1 MAELQEGYDPEVRY
15 YKGAGKEALDE
26 WRAMSQEERDKLKK
40 GDDIDEINTTDLE
53 QPEDQAE
60 FPEVSYEYLIRNRIN
75 LARAFL
81 GEDGGLTV
89 RKLKKYLKNERQAMQ
104 DEKDDSKKRY
114 DRKQAA
120 KRAEEAG
127 EEEAA
132 AEGEDAVRVADQYS
146 DESDVEGIVDK
157 IDDESWAKIVEDL
170 ELQQFST
177 EEEAKAYFD
186 SKLKDW
192 SRMRVKKRKVNA
204 VDERE

>member
-132 AEGEDAVRVADQYS
+132 AEGEDAVRVAD
-146 DESDVEGIVDK
+146 
-157 IDDESWAKIVEDL
+157 
-170 ELQQFST
+170 
-177 EEEAKAYFD
+177 
-186 SKLKDW
+186 
-192 SRMRVKKRKVNA
+192 
-204 VDERE
+204 